1 MTSIS
6 QWRHRVFGR
15 GGGGGGGGGVSSWF
29 RVVFLLIWWLPDQQD
44 SCLLALMR
52 LSREADNSALVVVR
66 ETLSLANSSN
76 TFFSLVS
83 AVARE
88 SKYLLRSVA
97 NLAGPFA

>member
-1 MTSIS
+1 
-6 QWRHRVFGR
+6 
-15 GGGGGGGGGVSSWF
+15 
-29 RVVFLLIWWLPDQQD
+29 
-44 SCLLALMR
+44 MR